1 MGIQK
6 RLAGNTSVNVRF
18 GSKADVWPVSAHVRL
33 VPEADIGDC
42 PGEDPK
48 YRQKGA
54 QAQTTQ
60 LLNLIASLV
69 DGVAASREFAGR
81 SREKS

>member
-1 MGIQK
+1 MSALCQK
-6 RLAGNTSVNVRF
+6 WTLAI
-18 GSKADVWPVSAHVRL
+18 AQ
-33 VPEADIGDC
+33 E
-42 PGEDPK
+42 EDPK

-69 DGVAASREFAGR
+69 DGVAASRAFAGR
-81 SREKS
+81 SREKP